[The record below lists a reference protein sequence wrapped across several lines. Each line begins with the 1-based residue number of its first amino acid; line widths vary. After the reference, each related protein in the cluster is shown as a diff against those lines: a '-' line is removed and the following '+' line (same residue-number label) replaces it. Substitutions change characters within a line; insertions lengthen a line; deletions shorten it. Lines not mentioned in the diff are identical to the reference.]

1 MNDPV
6 QPFPRAT
13 PSPGPGLAGD
23 SAPMTAEQLG
33 IETQHKANRS
43 AIDLKFSERVQS
55 AESAYKE
62 AADTWGDIEAKVK
75 RQPRYAR
82 GIFYWPLMM
91 ALTLFEIPVNR
102 LSFELFFRES
112 PVVALGV
119 AFMVGIILIALAHR
133 LGLMLCRF
141 GHHTRPSEDGERNY
155 VSILWQT
162 VQALIVSGIVL
173 ALIYGI
179 SVLRQGYLDFVTQP
193 QTGFADML
201 ANGGVSQAATLAFES
216 GLGTAG
222 WIFFAIN
229 LGIIAV
235 GVTASY
241 FSHDPHP
248 DYQRADLEKKRTE
261 RQLRTLQRAR
271 ADARATEE
279 CRYANQMRRAS
290 A

>member
-1 MNDPV
+1 MIDPV
-6 QPFPRAT
+6 QPFPRAN
-13 PSPGPGLAGD
+13 PNPGPGPAGEP
-23 SAPMTAEQLG
+23 APVTAEQAG
-33 IETQHKANRS
+33 IEAQHKTRRS
-43 AIDLKFSERVQS
+43 AIDLKYSERIQS
-55 AESAYKE
+55 AESAFKD

-82 GIFYWPLMM
+82 AIFYWPLMM
-91 ALTLFEIPVNR
+91 ALTLFEVPVNR

-141 GHHTRPSEDGERNY
+141 GHHTQPGEDGERSY
-155 VSILWQT
+155 VSIVWQT
-162 VQALIVSGIVL
+162 LQVVIVTGIIL

-193 QTGFADML
+193 QTGFADVL

-216 GLGTAG
+216 GLATAG

-261 RQLRTLQRAR
+261 RNLRTLQRAR
-271 ADARATEE
+271 ADALATEE
-279 CRYANQMRRAS
+279 RRYANQMRRAS